1 MPKVRVAI
9 HGRDSTTEISQV
21 LLSTIPLFT
30 VQIINS
36 VDMVTQKKVVEVVTV
51 EAQLKFYSRL
61 ILFLAM

>member
-9 HGRDSTTEISQV
+9 HGRDSTTEIPQV
-21 LLSTIPLFT
+21 LLSAIPLLT

-51 EAQLKFYSRL
+51 EAQLKFYSRQ